1 MRVVER
7 RDLQLYLFHRIC
19 DPKFLSD
26 NDLGAIDRYLKAGGN
41 EQNLSVRA
49 LLLAGEISRLFEEY
63 SFSRR
68 DLLKAWNQGST
79 PFQTS
84 EQAATRALWRACF
97 DDSFGLRGLTSM
109 PDPGRQLDMFS
120 GEKGAKAGTCMMLV
134 DAIQALGKD
143 LCVPREIHVF
153 GQSYLASS
161 FIEIYQMLAQG
172 SEVYVYALNPCVEF
186 WEDVRTSR
194 LATLELEAIQRD
206 AGINEMALSSDDPF
220 GLMNPQDNPA
230 LRLWGRPGREYIHL
244 LNEATAGDF
253 ASWAS
258 SILPGNEIH
267 YSPAFSAMCSRASPR
282 CQVRSMRYW

>member
-1 MRVVER
+1 ME
-7 RDLQLYLFHRIC
+7 
-19 DPKFLSD
+19 P
-26 NDLGAIDRYLKAGGN
+26 
-41 EQNLSVRA
+41 
-49 LLLAGEISRLFEEY
+49 
-63 SFSRR
+63 
-68 DLLKAWNQGST
+68 GST

-84 EQAATRALWRACF
+84 EQAAWQRALWRACF

-109 PDPGRQLDMFS
+109 PDPGRQLDLFS

-253 ASWAS
+253 VS
-258 SILPGNEIH
+258 SHRSYRGTRLLLYRVQREFQRVPAMPGAVDEVLVD
-267 YSPAFSAMCSRASPR
+267 
-282 CQVRSMRYW
+282 QSMLFC